1 MGMRLTYGMLV
12 QGVGAAEVLE
22 AVFADVDLLQLG
34 VLRGVRGG
42 EPRVHLVAAKLHH
55 LQTILFAVRGVALG
69 KVWQGWKGE
78 GAAGGRRGGC
88 GRGRGERGKQI
99 LATFL
104 GHVITIFHLGLGI
117 VLGNIS
123 IVSGNILIVSGN
135 ILIVSGNILIVSGNT
150 CSSIVS

>member
-42 EPRVHLVAAKLHH
+42 EPGVHLVAAKLHH

-69 KVWQGWKGE
+69 RVWQGGEVWQGGGRVWQGGGGKGE

-99 LATFL
+99 LATLL

-117 VLGNIS
+117 VLDNIS
-123 IVSGNILIVSGN
+123 IVSGNIFIV
-135 ILIVSGNILIVSGNT
+135 
-150 CSSIVS
+150 